1 MAANFRIQIRKRNND
16 LYMDLK
22 GDFDAIS
29 AYQVLKTLKRH
40 YNGNEKVYMNTEKLR
55 RISPFGVRV
64 FHSDLH
70 TTGCQKKNINFIGE
84 PRIYQEKERYITRRS
99 NC

>member
-1 MAANFRIQIRKRNND
+1 MAANFGIQIRKRNND
-16 LYMDLK
+16 LYMELK

-64 FHSDLH
+64 FQSDLY
-70 TTGCQKKNINFIGE
+70 TTGCQRRNITFIGKTS
-84 PRIYQEKERYITRRS
+84 IYQ
-99 NC
+99 